1 MIARFPDGRER
12 VDCYVLLF
20 GAARQDAA
28 IVNNATGYLMSWLAQ
43 NRSEIKRIRVFSDG
57 VLLSKKMATVRA
69 ITKMLSK

>member
-28 IVNNATGYLMSWLAQ
+28 LVNNASGYLMSWLAQ
-43 NRSEIKRIRVFSDG
+43 NRREIKRIRVFSDG
-57 VLLSKKMATVRA
+57 VL
-69 ITKMLSK
+69 